1 MNFRFLCLNLF
12 AGAVLT
18 AVNLNA
24 QEGLTPTFIEAE
36 SADYGSNFQTGEA
49 DGVQYLA
56 AIETSGGDY
65 PTTAENVATFSVTF
79 PSAGDY
85 ELLLRVLV
93 GPGGGADDSLILA
106 NDFGDATV
114 GSSAD
119 WSSMNNLGYVGFADP
134 DEFILTSGNAGLQQ
148 WKWIRVSIFSEIGYF
163 TVPEGALT
171 QTYKIASR
179 ENGFLVDKLAFV
191 PMHVAFTVNQLEN
204 DLPGT
209 DYRNPESTEEYFP
222 TGPIIAEGK
231 TKFLGSVWSGT
242 SAYNKDFEY
251 YWNGMWHGNAG
262 KWGSVEATRD
272 NMNWTVVDEGYNFA
286 KAHDVKFN
294 FHILIWGAQ
303 QPSWIDNLSVEDKL
317 DEIREWMQ
325 AVADRYPDIDYLQV
339 VNEPLHA
346 PPDGVG
352 DHGDYMDALGGTG
365 ESGFDWILE
374 SFRMAREIFPD
385 TPLMINEYSIEGD
398 PGLMDEYIDIIQALQ
413 AEGLIDLVGLQ
424 GHAFSTQSAPTQ
436 VLKDNLDK
444 LADQTGLPILVT
456 EMEIDGHDNFV
467 QLAEYQRVF
476 PIYWDHP
483 NVIGIDLSGHIG
495 NWRYDQGAYLV
506 DEYFHERPALQ
517 WIREYVQNSGWTS
530 YDGYLES
537 KGLDPATADFASDAD
552 QDGIPLGMEYLFDM
566 DPSQADVYDKPVY
579 GVVEGDFSYALDLP
593 LNAGEG
599 LVEVLTST
607 DLQNWEVGASY
618 DLANREGDASVIQ
631 ILDDHIHVV
640 MEKPIDAGKRIF
652 YKLRYTLK

>member
-1 MNFRFLCLNLF
+1 
-12 AGAVLT
+12 
-18 AVNLNA
+18 
-24 QEGLTPTFIEAE
+24 
-36 SADYGSNFQTGEA
+36 
-49 DGVQYLA
+49 
-56 AIETSGGDY
+56 
-65 PTTAENVATFSVTF
+65 
-79 PSAGDY
+79 
-85 ELLLRVLV
+85 
-93 GPGGGADDSLILA
+93 LA

-148 WKWIRVSIFSEIGYF
+148 WKWIRVSIFSETGYF

-413 AEGLIDLVGLQ
+413 AEDLIDLVGLQ

-579 GVVEGDFSYALDLP
+579 GVVEGDFSYALVLP

-618 DLANREGDASVIQ
+618 DLATREGDASVIQ